1 VVTKKQQFPIQIFF
15 FFEKINPGFFTSKI
29 LRANTFL
36 LILPAVTLKALAI
49 LFKNELFL
57 SPSYVVD
64 ASAVDSGFF
73 KKNFPSL
80 QSPTIFYI
88 FYFFFLK
95 LRVISLF
102 SKNEVISSI
111 DAIYPSANWLE
122 REFSEM
128 FGINLFS
135 KVDARNLLLDYS
147 RNEAPLLKSFPTT
160 GLMEV
165 HYSIL
170 AESVIAQNASAV
182 EL

>member
-1 VVTKKQQFPIQIFF
+1 MVTKKQKFPVQIFF

-36 LILPAVTLKALAI
+36 ILLPSPVISALAI
-49 LFKNELFL
+49 FLKNELFL

-64 ASAVDSGFF
+64 ASGIDAGFL
-73 KKNFPSL
+73 KKKFFEVE
-80 QSPTIFYI
+80 SPVIFYI

-95 LRVISLF
+95 LRLITF
-102 SKNEVISSI
+102 FANNKCISSM
-111 DAIYPSANWLE
+111 DTIYPSTNWLE

-128 FGINLFS
+128 FGINFFS

-147 RNEAPLLKSFPTT
+147 QNESPLLKNFPTT
-160 GLMEV
+160 GFREV

-170 AESVIAQNASAV
+170 AESVISQDASAV